1 MSAAAVAR
9 SSSSPR
15 RARDHSP
22 GVGFWATPELLEF
35 YGTPNMDYAFSF
47 LARFLAKSS
56 LFLAFCAFF
65 ASRRVLLA
73 HEAGGQPDG
82 DAHPRH
88 SRLPPARDTAQ
99 PCSSSRAQQASSCE
113 SCVCSSLTLQL
124 HYGTRLCDHKRRW
137 VCDARLILAL
147 SAFGCFER
155 FHLSF

>member
-1 MSAAAVAR
+1 MLDPRVIARADGHSSAARGPPAAL
-9 SSSSPR
+9 
-15 RARDHSP
+15 DILHSP

-99 PCSSSRAQQASSCE
+99 PCSSSRALSRPALARAVFALHSLSSSTTVRDCATT
-113 SCVCSSLTLQL
+113 SGGGFVTLVL
-124 HYGTRLCDHKRRW
+124 Y
-137 VCDARLILAL
+137 
-147 SAFGCFER
+147 
-155 FHLSF
+155 